1 MVSMLYDVLK
11 SGYTIGAAGAV
22 VVLSIAAYVYEQF
35 TGK

>member
-22 VVLSIAAYVYEQF
+22 VTLSIAAWIYESF
-35 TGK
+35 TSK